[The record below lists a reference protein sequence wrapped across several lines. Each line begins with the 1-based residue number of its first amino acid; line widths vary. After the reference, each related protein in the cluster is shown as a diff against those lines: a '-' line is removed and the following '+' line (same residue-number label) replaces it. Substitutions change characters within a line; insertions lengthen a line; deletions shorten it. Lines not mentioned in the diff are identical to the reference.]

1 MNHITPSYNSIIIYK
16 DLHYIGCFLY
26 DFGANQ
32 IYQASNHAFC
42 ISMPRAE
49 IELIMGMIR
58 AYYIISAVTVD
69 RMLKNQG

>member
-1 MNHITPSYNSIIIYK
+1 MFFYVILVKIK
-16 DLHYIGCFLY
+16 YIRP
-26 DFGANQ
+26 
-32 IYQASNHAFC
+32 SNHAVC